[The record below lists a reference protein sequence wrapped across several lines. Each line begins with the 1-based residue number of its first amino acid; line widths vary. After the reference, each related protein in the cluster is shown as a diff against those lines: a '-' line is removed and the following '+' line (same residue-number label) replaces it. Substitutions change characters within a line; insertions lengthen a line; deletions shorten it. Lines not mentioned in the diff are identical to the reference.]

1 MADAGA
7 SVRYLERMDLKT
19 DPKLEDF
26 RADVRAFFADDF
38 PKDVLAK
45 TAKGASLTTK
55 EVRRSEAAL
64 GSKGWLAA
72 GWPAEHGG
80 PGWSLEEQ
88 YVFDEELERA
98 GVPTVTPMGV
108 VYVGPI
114 IYTFGTD
121 EQKERWLPGIREG
134 REGWAQGYSEPE
146 AGSDLA
152 SLQFSAVKD
161 GDDYILNGTK
171 IWTSAAQ
178 HADWIFCLARTDN
191 SGKKQEGISFIIA
204 EMDRP
209 GITVTPI
216 ITIDGKHAL
225 NQVHFDNVRVPADY
239 MIGEAGKGWT
249 YSQYLLGHER
259 TSYAR
264 IGGKR
269 KQLAHIRRIA
279 SAVPDGGN
287 HRLID
292 DPAFARKLAEADLAV
307 DGLEMTVLRVL
318 SAVKDG
324 GSPGKEAS
332 IVKILATETAQQI
345 TTLYLD
351 TAGFNA
357 QRGFADSVSPEWLE
371 GGAATTHAAPGV
383 STYFGTRAQ
392 SIYGGTNEIQH
403 NIIAK
408 RVLGL

>member
-1 MADAGA
+1 
-7 SVRYLERMDLKT
+7 MDLSI

-26 RADVRAFFADDF
+26 RADVRAFFANDF
-38 PKDVLAK
+38 PKDILAK
-45 TAKGASLTTK
+45 TRKGASLTTE
-55 EVRRSEAAL
+55 EVRKSEKAL
-64 GSKGWLAA
+64 GDKGWLAA
-72 GWPAEHGG
+72 AWPVEHGG

-88 YVFDEELERA
+88 YIFDEELERA

-108 VYVGPI
+108 IYVGPI

-121 EQKERWLPGIREG
+121 KQKERWLPGIREG
-134 REGWAQGYSEPE
+134 REGWCQGYSEPDS
-146 AGSDLA
+146 GSDLA
-152 SLQFSAVKD
+152 SLQFSAVRE
-161 GDDYILNGTK
+161 GDEYILNGTK

-204 EMDRP
+204 EMNRP

-239 MIGEAGKGWT
+239 LIGEEGKGWT

-269 KQLAHIRRIA
+269 KQLRHLREIA
-279 SAVPDGGN
+279 SHVPTGGN
-287 HRLID
+287 RRLID
-292 DPAFARKLAEADLAV
+292 EPDFARKLSDADLAV
-307 DGLEMTVLRVL
+307 DALEMTVLRVL

-324 GSPGKEAS
+324 GAPGKEAS
-332 IVKILATETAQQI
+332 IVKVLATSAAQQI

-351 TAGFNA
+351 AAGLNGNRQFD
-357 QRGFADSVSPEWLE
+357 DSVTPDWLSRD
-371 GGAATTHAAPGV
+371 ASANFAAPGV
-383 STYFGTRAQ
+383 SLYYGTRAQ
-392 SIYGGTNEIQH
+392 SIYGGTNEIQR

>member
-1 MADAGA
+1 MDMQANPA
-7 SVRYLERMDLKT
+7 LE
-19 DPKLEDF
+19 PF
-26 RADVRAFFADDF
+26 RAKVRAFFENEY
-38 PKDVLAK
+38 PKDILQKV
-45 TAKGASLTTK
+45 AKGASLTTD
-55 EVRRSEAAL
+55 EVRKSEMAL
-64 GSKGWLAA
+64 GAKGWLATA
-72 GWPAEHGG
+72 WPEEYGG

-108 VYVGPI
+108 IYVGPI
-114 IYTFGTD
+114 IYTFAS
-121 EQKERWLPGIREG
+121 EAHKERWLPGTRDG
-134 REGWAQGYSEPE
+134 SMGWAQGYSEPNS
-146 AGSDLA
+146 GSDLA
-152 SLQFSAVKD
+152 SLQFSAVRE
-161 GDDYILNGTK
+161 GDEYVLNGTK

-178 HADWIFCLARTDN
+178 HADWIFLLARTSKED
-191 SGKKQEGISFIIA
+191 KKQQGISFICC
-204 EMDRP
+204 EMDRE
-209 GITVTPI
+209 GVTLNPI

-225 NQVHFDNVRVPADY
+225 NSVTFDNVRVPADY
-239 MIGEAGKGWT
+239 LIGEEGKGWT
-249 YSQYLLGHER
+249 YSQYLLGFER

-269 KQLAHIRRIA
+269 KQLAHIRAIA
-279 SAVPDGGN
+279 QAEPTGGN
-287 HRLID
+287 TRLID
-292 DPAFARKLAEADLAV
+292 DEAFTRKLTDANIAL

-351 TAGFNA
+351 VAAAHA
-357 QRGFADSVSPEWLE
+357 QRGFNDSVSPDWLD
-371 GGAATTHAAPGV
+371 HNQYAAPGV

-392 SIYGGTNEIQH
+392 TIYGGTNEIQK

>member
-1 MADAGA
+1 
-7 SVRYLERMDLKT
+7 MDLKT
-19 DPKLEDF
+19 DPKLDDF
-26 RADVRAFFADDF
+26 RADVRAFFENDF
-38 PKDVLAK
+38 PKDILEK
-45 TAKGASLTTK
+45 TARGASLTTEEIRK
-55 EVRRSEAAL
+55 SESAL

-88 YVFDEELERA
+88 YIFDEELERA

-114 IYTFGTD
+114 LYTFGTD
-121 EQKERWLPGIREG
+121 EQKQRWLPGIREG
-134 REGWAQGYSEPE
+134 RDGWAQGYSEPE
-146 AGSDLA
+146 SGSDLA
-152 SLQFSAVKD
+152 SLQFSAVRE
-161 GDDYILNGTK
+161 GDEYVLNGTK

-178 HADWIFCLARTDN
+178 HADWIFLLARTDN
-191 SGKKQEGISFIIA
+191 SGKKQEGISFIIS

-209 GITVTPI
+209 GVSLRPI

-225 NQVHFDNVRVPADY
+225 NQVTFDNVRVPVDY
-239 MIGEAGKGWT
+239 RIGEEGKGWT

-269 KQLAHIRRIA
+269 KQLRHLHKIA
-279 SAVPDGGN
+279 SAVPIGGN
-287 HRLID
+287 RRLID
-292 DPAFARKLAEADLAV
+292 DPDFARKLADASLAV
-307 DGLEMTVLRVL
+307 DALEMTVLRVL

-324 GSPGKEAS
+324 GAPGKEAS
-332 IVKILATETAQQI
+332 IIKVLATQAAQQI

-351 TAGFNA
+351 AAGLNGERQFD
-357 QRGFADSVSPEWLE
+357 DSVTADWLSGDE
-371 GGAATTHAAPGV
+371 SAALAAPGV

-392 SIYGGTNEIQH
+392 SIYGGTNEIQR